1 MKGGNIRL
9 MKSGVFNDKKQFEE
23 EKINRYFLGHNL
35 KKIFVGTM
43 DSFAKIKYHDKN
55 SRLV

>member
-23 EKINRYFLGHNL
+23 EKINRYFLRHNL

-43 DSFAKIKYHDKN
+43 DSFAKIKYHDKI
-55 SRLV
+55 LD